1 MTKTNIKLCLYKSIY
16 EAYVHKD
23 EQIECSFEELV
34 SFFTEEQK
42 LLLDKT
48 DGLLFNCLDYKT
60 DYLSPT
66 SVKIPDANP
75 DDYIRRCKENV
86 NKIYCLLLDVDGT
99 MTLDNAINQWCDYE
113 FLVYSTHSNSVEK
126 EKFRLVIPLLIPLTS
141 TEFDKRHESMID
153 EFRVDGASFTI
164 SQCFYLPSYNK
175 NNKDISYVY
184 WNKSNNRYNAL
195 VLPEQ
200 SINYNVQ
207 TQKPVFAEK
216 SPISQ
221 AVFHTLLSGSD
232 LHYSDALALAILC
245 KSKGISSNEYKQIVF
260 SISHPESDLR
270 TKKVDLDKLYKQGFD
285 SFMTDQ
291 KAIKLMNKLN
301 CNMWRFNMTKIK

>member
-1 MTKTNIKLCLYKSIY
+1 MHKTNIKLCLYKSIY

-34 SFFTEEQK
+34 NFFNEEQK
-42 LLLDKT
+42 LLVDKT

-66 SVKIPDANP
+66 SVRITDANP

-86 NKIYCLLLDVDGT
+86 DKIYCLLLDVDGT
-99 MTLDNAINQWCDYE
+99 MTLDDAISQWCDYE
-113 FLVYSTHSNSVEK
+113 FLVYSTHSNSIDK
-126 EKFRLVIPLLIPLTS
+126 EKFRLVIPLAIPLTS
-141 TEFDKRHESMID
+141 KEFDSRHESMIE

-164 SQCFYLPSYNK
+164 SQCFYLPSYNE
-175 NNKDISYVY
+175 NNKDVNYVY
-184 WNKSNNRYNAL
+184 WNKSDNRYDAT
-195 VLPEQ
+195 VLQEEIVNYHVHTVKPMVEQ
-200 SINYNVQ
+200 
-207 TQKPVFAEK
+207 K
-216 SPISQ
+216 SPIKL

-245 KSKGISSNEYKQIVF
+245 KSKGISSSEYKHIVF
-260 SISHPESDLR
+260 TISHPESDLR